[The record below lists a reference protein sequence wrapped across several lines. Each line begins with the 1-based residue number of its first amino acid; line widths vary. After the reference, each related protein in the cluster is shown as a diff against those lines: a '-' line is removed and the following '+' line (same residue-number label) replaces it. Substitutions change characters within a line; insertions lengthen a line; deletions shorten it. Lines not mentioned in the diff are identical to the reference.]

1 MYAVD
6 RADTRA
12 LWLAVQQLLVDRGV
26 YVERVPGW
34 PESDLLIH
42 WQQPE
47 LILSQT
53 CGYPLVTQLPEV
65 QVVGCFHYTAAG
77 CEGSHYRSFLV
88 TRAEERHL
96 TLADFRG
103 RRAVCNSPD
112 SQSGYHALRKK
123 VAPWVTSASF
133 FSQTSF
139 SGSHRQSLIDVK
151 RGKGHIAAIDCVTW
165 ALLQRHEPETLA
177 GLTLID
183 QTPLTPGLPLIS
195 AGATSPTTLNAIRDA
210 LTTLVSAAEYR
221 AVCEAVL
228 INGFSVVERQGYSQ
242 LLNNVVPEAFL
253 HYI

>member
-1 MYAVD
+1 M
-6 RADTRA
+6 
-12 LWLAVQQLLVDRGV
+12 
-26 YVERVPGW
+26 
-34 PESDLLIH
+34 
-42 WQQPE
+42 
-47 LILSQT
+47 
-53 CGYPLVTQLPEV
+53 
-65 QVVGCFHYTAAG
+65 
-77 CEGSHYRSFLV
+77 
-88 TRAEERHL
+88 
-96 TLADFRG
+96 
-103 RRAVCNSPD
+103 
-112 SQSGYHALRKK
+112 
-123 VAPWVTSASF
+123 TSASF